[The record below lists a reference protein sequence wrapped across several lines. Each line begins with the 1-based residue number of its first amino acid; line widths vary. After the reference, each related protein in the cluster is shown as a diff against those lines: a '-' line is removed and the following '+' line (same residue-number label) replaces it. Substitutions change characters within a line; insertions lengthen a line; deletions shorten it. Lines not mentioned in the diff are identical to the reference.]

1 MLKVL
6 GVQCADWSMPRY
18 FDANGQEINNGEFCV
33 CQVDDHEEL
42 GYVANIEFRCDLA
55 AEKNIYPKV
64 LRKAEEPEVEQWR
77 RLKEREVNALNICR
91 EKANKHNLNIKI
103 SNVRFDDKNNKV
115 IFHFT
120 SDKRVDFRELVRDL
134 AAALRS
140 RIELWQIGVRD
151 EAREIDGFGICGCRL
166 CCSAYIKE
174 FQPVTIRM
182 AKNQDIFLS
191 PSKLSGCCGRLM
203 CCLAYEESDYIEMAK
218 NAASVG
224 AYVKGE
230 GFEGLVVERNL
241 IAGTYV
247 VRDDKENRQTI
258 KHEQIREIRAPEGP
272 MEPMPYA
279 GAPDEDDPGD
289 AAAENGSDA

>member
-1 MLKVL
+1 MKHDLEVGRPLFDHLPHGAFPGLKILAVHGRRHL
-6 GVQCADWSMPRY
+6 RAGLHAQVIPKENDVNMRAD
-18 FDANGQEINNGEFCV
+18 GLQESL
-33 CQVDDHEEL
+33 QV
-42 GYVANIEFRCDLA
+42 A
-55 AEKNIYPKV
+55 K
-64 LRKAEEPEVEQWR
+64 
-77 RLKEREVNALNICR
+77 
-91 EKANKHNLNIKI
+91 
-103 SNVRFDDKNNKV
+103 
-115 IFHFT
+115 
-120 SDKRVDFRELVRDL
+120 VDFRELVRDL

-258 KHEQIREIRAPEGP
+258 KHELIREIRAPEGP